1 MSDYQTPNFAIY
13 KPLPVFAPLRI
24 TLIYVLVGLFWIYFS
39 DHVLLLFSQDI
50 NGLSFLQSIKGAAY
64 VIVTAVLLYVLIH
77 RDFSELN
84 RSRMALQES
93 YDATLEGWVRAL
105 DLRDKETEGHAQRV
119 TALCLR
125 VAESMDVCAEDLE
138 HMQRGALLHDIGKIG
153 VSDNILLK
161 PGELTPEEWQVIRK
175 HPVYAYEFLSPVAYL
190 RPALDIPYC
199 HHEKWD
205 GSGYPRGLHGEQI
218 PLAARIFA
226 VVDVWDALRS
236 DRPYRQAWS
245 VSEAIAYLQSQAGAH
260 FDPRVV
266 QHFLNMPDIIT

>member
-125 VAESMDVCAEDLE
+125 VAGSMDVCAEDLE